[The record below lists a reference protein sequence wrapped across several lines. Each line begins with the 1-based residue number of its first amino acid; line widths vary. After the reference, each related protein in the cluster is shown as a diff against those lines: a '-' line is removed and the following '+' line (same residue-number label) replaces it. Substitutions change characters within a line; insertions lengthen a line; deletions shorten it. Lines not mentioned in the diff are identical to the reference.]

1 MSKSSLSHLSSEKP
15 RTPKTAPKP
24 APISP
29 TKQLKSSKTQSQVM
43 KESPVSSN
51 STSSAGLV
59 KKSMTTTQLGNT
71 SRQRVNNTGEENA
84 ELKGMFMKMKQSR
97 AALLVEEETS
107 RIKLDMN
114 EEEEDT
120 SGTCYNLVIDFF
132 DSFVP

>member
-1 MSKSSLSHLSSEKP
+1 
-15 RTPKTAPKP
+15 
-24 APISP
+24 
-29 TKQLKSSKTQSQVM
+29 
-43 KESPVSSN
+43 
-51 STSSAGLV
+51 
-59 KKSMTTTQLGNT
+59 MTTTQLGNT

>member
-1 MSKSSLSHLSSEKP
+1 
-15 RTPKTAPKP
+15 
-24 APISP
+24 
-29 TKQLKSSKTQSQVM
+29 M

-97 AALLVEEETS
+97 AAFQLLS
-107 RIKLDMN
+107 W
-114 EEEEDT
+114 
-120 SGTCYNLVIDFF
+120 
-132 DSFVP
+132 